1 MPMDSAQ
8 IETAIRAVL
17 IDQLRLK
24 PAEVAALSTDTP
36 LLGRGL
42 GLDSME
48 VLTLTTAL
56 EERFF
61 IQVADAELTPELFR
75 SLGSLIALIKAK
87 VEPSALDA
95 EGAEK

>member
-1 MPMDSAQ
+1 MNSTS
-8 IETAIRAVL
+8 IETAVREILV
-17 IDQLRLK
+17 DELRLK
-24 PAEVAALSTDTP
+24 PAEVEALSADTP

-56 EERFF
+56 EERFS

-75 SLGSLIALIKAK
+75 SLGSLIALIRAK
-87 VEPSALDA
+87 VDPSVLGTKGT
-95 EGAEK
+95 ER